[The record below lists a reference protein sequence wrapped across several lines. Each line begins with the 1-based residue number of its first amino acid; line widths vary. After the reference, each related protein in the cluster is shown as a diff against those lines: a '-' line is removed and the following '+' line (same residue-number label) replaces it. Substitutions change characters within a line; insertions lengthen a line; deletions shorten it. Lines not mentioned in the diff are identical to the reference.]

1 MGQFFSWFLGP
12 RDTPALR
19 DVTVEQQVTLTRY
32 KHWQISSQAK
42 QPTSTP
48 AVLVSTVKP
57 AECEKG
63 TASSSNAGS
72 AGKAGSTTATTALTS
87 TTATSTAG
95 VSAGAKAGG
104 GVSTGSSVSGAPPAG
119 AVGSV
124 GTQSGA
130 SKATSQTPPIPSAKA
145 PSVST
150 GSGIGGTGTTG
161 GAAGAGKSP
170 SVPVLPK
177 DASKDKAQSTTTSSS
192 KPDPSKE
199 TSFGAGSTVKKDDA
213 KSKGTKVEV
222 LSQAAKASAQAS
234 AVDPF
239 DALAGSLPSSEP
251 TAPKAPKYTG
261 PEVKEPGLSSEAA
274 HLCGER
280 DSTLPPGYRWEDMEK
295 KSPAGKPDKPKEV
308 PKPLTDEDALDSLSA
323 GFVSCAAA
331 SAPKTQAQVAPPASK
346 ASALET
352 AADPFDALAG
362 SLPSAEFPIAPQY
375 TGTEVIEP
383 AITVE
388 VAYRCGDNDCTLP
401 PRDRWENMEKTAPVG
416 GPDKPKDVSKKV
428 ESAATAQSIH
438 APPPSSQKRQEVFV
452 PASVSP
458 AAPADKKAKVEKPA
472 KETVKAAPPS
482 SHAEK
487 PKDNEGDPMSLDALN
502 ALEDTLPAAKPPPES
517 PKLRPEDIVD
527 EKKLKSEK
535 GVRVGERD
543 DTLPPEY
550 RFTEE
555 KNKERPAPQKE
566 PSMDTTEAL
575 DILSEGFTL
584 SSAAPAVQAPVPPS
598 GPAKQKPK
606 VEDLSALESLA
617 DDFVTPAQS
626 KQVSS
631 GAPQVIKCTMGSTSA
646 EEDPMSLDALSA
658 LGDTLPTAK
667 VPESP
672 KLRPEDIIDEKNL
685 TSEKGV
691 RVGER
696 DDTLPPDYRFSKED
710 LKKYPE
716 SPKREP
722 SMDTTEALDILSGG
736 FASSS
741 AAPSV
746 QAPVPPSAP
755 PAESSADFSLEDLES
770 DFVAPTAA
778 SKVHSAVTGPPKT
791 NRQMSEGTSSA
802 MDALSDTLMD
812 IGPVPE
818 PAPVAP
824 KDIVTEKEAVEEKI
838 TKPGERDDS
847 LPPDYRPTE
856 ADKKAAAEAKAKA
869 KADVPKKPSLDDSAA
884 IDLLSSDFSTSAVA
898 SPAAPLAKP
907 QSQTQSA
914 PGNTQQTPKAPG
926 PVLDKLAST
935 LLPDLPETKPT
946 KDSKAKKPAV
956 DDVPAKSDLPG
967 QQSKDVVSTSST
979 KKGGKS

>member
-346 ASALET
+346 ASAL
-352 AADPFDALAG
+352 
-362 SLPSAEFPIAPQY
+362 
-375 TGTEVIEP
+375 
-383 AITVE
+383 
-388 VAYRCGDNDCTLP
+388 
-401 PRDRWENMEKTAPVG
+401 EKTAPVG

-946 KDSKAKKPAV
+946 KDSKAKGKGGKSKSKAKKPAV

>member
-331 SAPKTQAQVAPPASK
+331 SAPKTQAVAPPASK
-346 ASALET
+346 ASAL
-352 AADPFDALAG
+352 
-362 SLPSAEFPIAPQY
+362 
-375 TGTEVIEP
+375 
-383 AITVE
+383 
-388 VAYRCGDNDCTLP
+388 
-401 PRDRWENMEKTAPVG
+401 EKTAPVG

-946 KDSKAKKPAV
+946 KDSKAKGKGGKSKSKAKKPAV

>member
-222 LSQAAKASAQAS
+222 LSQAAKASAQ
-234 AVDPF
+234 
-239 DALAGSLPSSEP
+239 
-251 TAPKAPKYTG
+251 
-261 PEVKEPGLSSEAA
+261 
-274 HLCGER
+274 
-280 DSTLPPGYRWEDMEK
+280 EK

-946 KDSKAKKPAV
+946 KDSKAKGKGGKSKSKAKKPAV